1 MEIICLDL
9 EGVLVPEIWIAFS
22 EKTGIPE
29 LRITTRE
36 EPDYDKLMK
45 YRMNILREHNL
56 TLKDI
61 QDVIATIRPLEGARE
76 FLDKVRE
83 ITQVVI
89 LSDTFTEFAKPLMRQ
104 LGWPTILCN
113 SLIVDEKGMLTGMRL
128 RQQDGK
134 RKAIDGFRSMN
145 FRTFAAGDSY
155 NDLTMIRKAD
165 KGCLFRAPANIL
177 KEEPD
182 LKLCTTYDEFF
193 AEIKAFV
200 EEINPQLELVIYENG
215 HKAIVRK

>member
-1 MEIICLDL
+1 MEIVCLDL
-9 EGVLVPEIWIAFS
+9 EGVLVPEIWIAFA

-45 YRMNILREHNL
+45 YRMGILREHNL

-61 QDVIATIRPLEGARE
+61 QDVIATIKPLDGAKE

-89 LSDTFTEFAKPLMRQ
+89 LSDTFSEFAKPLMKQ

-113 SLIVDEKGMLTGMRL
+113 SLVVDENNMLIGMKL

-155 NDLTMIRKAD
+155 NDLTMIHKAD
-165 KGCLFRAPANIL
+165 KGCLFRAPERIL
-177 KEEPD
+177 QEEPD

-193 AEIKAFV
+193 EQIRLFV
-200 EEINPQLELVIYENG
+200 EED
-215 HKAIVRK
+215 

>member
-22 EKTGIPE
+22 EKTGIPQ
-29 LRITTRE
+29 LRITTRD

-45 YRMNILREHNL
+45 YRMDILRKNNL

-61 QDVIATIRPLEGARE
+61 QDVIATIRPLDGAKE

-113 SLIVDEKGMLTGMRL
+113 SLIVDEDNMLTGMRL

-134 RKAIDGFRSMN
+134 RKAIDGFRSMG

-155 NDLTMIRKAD
+155 NDLTMIRNAD

-177 KEEPD
+177 LEERD
-182 LKLCTTYDEFF
+182 LRLCTTYDEF
-193 AEIKAFV
+193 
-200 EEINPQLELVIYENG
+200 
-215 HKAIVRK
+215 

>member
-1 MEIICLDL
+1 MEIVCLDL
-9 EGVLVPEIWIAFS
+9 EGVLVPEIWIAFA
-22 EKTGIPE
+22 EKTKIPE

-45 YRMNILREHNL
+45 YRMGILEEHNL

-61 QDVIATIRPLEGARE
+61 QDVIATIRPLDGACE

-89 LSDTFTEFAKPLMRQ
+89 LSDTFKEFAKPLMKQ

-113 SLIVDEKGMLTGMRL
+113 SLIVDQRGMLTGMKL

-134 RKAIDGFRSMN
+134 RKAIDAFRQMN

-155 NDLTMIRKAD
+155 NDLTMIHKAD
-165 KGCLFRAPANIL
+165 KGCLFRAPQNIL
-177 KEEPD
+177 NEEPD
-182 LKLCTTYDEFF
+182 LRLCTTYDEFY
-193 AEIKAFV
+193 
-200 EEINPQLELVIYENG
+200 EEIRSFVFES
-215 HKAIVRK
+215 

>member
-1 MEIICLDL
+1 MDIVCLDL

-22 EKTGIPE
+22 EKTGIPQ

-45 YRMNILREHNL
+45 YRMNILKEHNL

-61 QDVIATIRPLEGARE
+61 QDVIATIKPLEGARE

-89 LSDTFTEFAKPLMRQ
+89 LSDTFTEFAKPLMKQ

-113 SLIVDEKGMLTGMRL
+113 SLVIDDKGMLAGIRL

-134 RKAIDGFRSMN
+134 RKAIDAFRSMN

-165 KGCLFRAPANIL
+165 KGCLFRAPQNIL

-193 AEIKAFV
+193 EEIRSFV
-200 EEINPQLELVIYENG
+200 ED
-215 HKAIVRK
+215 

>member
-113 SLIVDEKGMLTGMRL
+113 SLIVDEKGMLTGMKL

-200 EEINPQLELVIYENG
+200 EEAQ
-215 HKAIVRK
+215 A